1 MADVI
6 ISKRSLNNKL
16 NISILFGDIFDYFA
30 SSRTEYYY
38 DTFYQEIRGTK
49 HNFGFALNVR
59 YNLRWGKKSAVQK
72 AGTSGISGR
81 LDVND

>member
-1 MADVI
+1 MY
-6 ISKRSLNNKL
+6 ISCPSFF
-16 NISILFGDIFDYFA
+16 NI
-30 SSRTEYYY
+30 
-38 DTFYQEIRGTK
+38 
-49 HNFGFALNVR
+49 R